1 MFNSTSN
8 IALGVALVVALV
20 CLTHAYPS
28 GAPTEACDSLSP
40 ERGHG
45 VASMPVQ
52 YAPFTV
58 IAYGNSY
65 RPGDK
70 IPSEYI

>member
-1 MFNSTSN
+1 MSRE
-8 IALGVALVVALV
+8 LVKNYLIT
-20 CLTHAYPS
+20 LTLITLPFYVIGYPS

-70 IPSEYI
+70 IPSK